1 MNTPNANTGLQLRSL
16 VKRSGELELS
26 LKRVPI
32 PTPGDDEVVIRVL
45 ATPVNP
51 SDLGLLLGPA
61 DLTTARESGTAEEP
75 VLTAKIPERAMA
87 AMAGRL
93 DQSLAVGNEG
103 AGVVVSAGSSP
114 QAQALL
120 GKTVATLS
128 GGMYTQYRC
137 TGAAQC
143 LVLPEGVSPVE
154 GASAFVNPLTALCI
168 IDAMKRDGHTALV
181 HTAAASNLGQML
193 LRLCLQDGISLIN
206 VVRTQ
211 AQEEL
216 LRGMGGPT
224 CSTPVRLP
232 LPRISPD
239 V

>member
-1 MNTPNANTGLQLRSL
+1 
-16 VKRSGELELS
+16 
-26 LKRVPI
+26 
-32 PTPGDDEVVIRVL
+32 
-45 ATPVNP
+45 
-51 SDLGLLLGPA
+51 
-61 DLTTARESGTAEEP
+61 
-75 VLTAKIPERAMA
+75 
-87 AMAGRL
+87 
-93 DQSLAVGNEG
+93 
-103 AGVVVSAGSSP
+103 
-114 QAQALL
+114 
-120 GKTVATLS
+120 
-128 GGMYTQYRC
+128 
-137 TGAAQC
+137 
-143 LVLPEGVSPVE
+143 VE